1 MPAGNTYEAIAT
13 TALSGAS
20 SVTFSSIPSTYTDLV
35 IVVAGAVNAGAQNFD
50 MRLNSDTGTNYSRT
64 FLSGDGSSAA
74 SSRESNYSYITLDR
88 YSYFTTGQS
97 NMIINL
103 LNYSNTTTNKTV
115 LVRGNNAGVGTS
127 AVVGLWRSTT
137 AISTVYMY
145 LSGSTFAS
153 GSTASLYGI
162 KAA

>member
-1 MPAGNTYEAIAT
+1 MPTTYEPIAT

-35 IVVAGAVNAGAQNFD
+35 IVVAGAVNSGSQNFD

-64 FLSGDGSSAA
+64 FVSANGGAA
-74 SSRESNYSYITLDR
+74 SGRESNYSYITLDR
-88 YSYFTTGQS
+88 YSYFTTEQS

-115 LVRGNNAGVGTS
+115 LVRGNNAPVGTS
-127 AVVGLWRSTT
+127 AVVGLWRSTA

-153 GSTASLYGI
+153 GSQATLYGI